1 MSKKNIITAILL
13 SLVLFACGKSK
24 TDLNQSPAGVLPTV
38 TKVLQEDK
46 IYQVDMAKSKVSWKL
61 DKYTGV
67 IKIKSAE
74 LKQNQEGKLSGRIV
88 LDMESIGFAYSGE
101 NILDVKNYPDAIFD
115 LKNIQRL
122 GSSYNLEADITVKD
136 KTNPVQMTVN
146 ILGPKTFRTQVN
158 LDRTL
163 WNIQYMSSKFFENL
177 GEKQLPD
184 QVEITAILV
193 LK

>member
-1 MSKKNIITAILL
+1 MSIKYIATCFLL
-13 SLVLFACGKSK
+13 SLILFACGKNDA
-24 TDLNQSPAGVLPTV
+24 TLNNSPTPVLPTA
-38 TKVLQEDK
+38 TKVLQQDK
-46 IYQVDMAKSKVSWKL
+46 VYLVDMVKSKVSWKL

-88 LDMESIGFAYSGE
+88 LDMESIDSKYTGVE
-101 NILDVKNYPDAIFD
+101 ILDVKNYPDAIFD

-163 WNIQYMSSKFFENL
+163 WNVQYMSGKFFENL
-177 GEKQLPD
+177 GEKQIPD